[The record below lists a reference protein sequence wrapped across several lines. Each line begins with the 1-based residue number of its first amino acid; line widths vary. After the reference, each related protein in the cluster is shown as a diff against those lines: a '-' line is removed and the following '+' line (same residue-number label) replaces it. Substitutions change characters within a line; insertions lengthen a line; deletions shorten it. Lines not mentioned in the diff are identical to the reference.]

1 MKNWTPGLLI
11 AFAAVAVLYVFE
23 LCQGP
28 PPVVEPTIPA
38 MVRDSIDDLKR
49 LAATRDSARV
59 RADSVAEALRV
70 FSQGQV
76 DRARIGERAAI
87 RERRG
92 ADSLRAILVEATTAG
107 DSVPILVAAVEKL
120 ETSNDSLSSALNS
133 EKQAHSADIAIV
145 GIRTAQRDSA
155 YIERDDWRRAA
166 DRFEGLLGKA
176 DARIVQLSKGCR
188 ILGIVRCPSRGEM
201 LAVGMVIGGGI
212 MYAAQRD

>member
-1 MKNWTPGLLI
+1 VKNWTPGLLI
-11 AFAAVAVLYVFE
+11 AFTAVAVLYVFE

-28 PPVVEPTIPA
+28 PPVVEPAIPA
-38 MVRDSIDDLKR
+38 VVRDSIDELKR
-49 LAATRDSARV
+49 LVLSRDTARI
-59 RADSVAEALRV
+59 RAESIAEAVRV
-70 FSQGQV
+70 FGQGQA
-76 DRARIGERAAI
+76 DRARTSERTTQSKR
-87 RERRG
+87 RE
-92 ADSLRAILVEATTAG
+92 ADSLRVELVTALTAA
-107 DSVPILVAAVEKL
+107 DTIPILLQVVAKQDTAL
-120 ETSNDSLSSALNS
+120 DTLSAALFS
-133 EKQAHSADIAIV
+133 ERQSHSADIAIV